1 MEQSV
6 LDVPLRPPSVQHLTP
21 VVGLARLRGK
31 RFLLL
36 PLGVMALLGF
46 LILSEARASGTFYLA
61 LLLFPPALALGLT
74 FAGTLWV
81 CLRLPKGQ
89 ARRAWGCISLAFFNY
104 FVAQCLVAVLSFA
117 GFVLPLLLVADLL
130 IILFYLLLIVGLLSL
145 PSPSLKR
152 GARGRLLVDVGIIT
166 LAALGLSFL
175 TIIAPLWNFASA
187 INMPGTVLLTV
198 YPLGD
203 VALIATIVLL
213 LLRAADAAMR
223 PILFWMALG
232 IGLFVYNDSA
242 LYILSLHN
250 RVLSSSPFID
260 PFATAGELLM
270 GLSAWFYLAHGAEP
284 GALWAWLTHPGET
297 AARAPRRRWFWQ
309 YLFPYFPLLLLF
321 LFLIVR
327 EQLPSSQEAA
337 AHVLEGLAL
346 LVILLTITRQI
357 MLNRDLVDAQVAN
370 ERAQQLDALK
380 DQFITS
386 VNHELRTPLMTM
398 QTYVELLRYRQKE
411 LPERSEKLVE
421 AIGQT
426 NDALVDLVQSIL
438 EVRRLDQESQD
449 FAHEAVNLQCAL
461 EHAVAVLNP
470 QAGTIAGRILQ
481 VDLPP
486 GLLIWGESVRVQQVL
501 TNLLSNACKYSPPDS
516 TIEISARV
524 VRLESGKRARQRPM
538 VEVQIRDYG
547 LGIAP
552 EQIPLLFHR
561 FVRLPRDLASNV
573 VGSGL
578 GLYLCLHLV
587 KSMAGTIRVES
598 TGVVGKGST
607 FYVQLPLA
615 EAALAAQQCTGPIPA
630 LADGAG

>member
-1 MEQSV
+1 M
-6 LDVPLRPPSVQHLTP
+6 
-21 VVGLARLRGK
+21 
-31 RFLLL
+31 LL
-36 PLGVMALLGF
+36 PLGVMALLGL
-46 LILSEARASGTFYLA
+46 LILSQARASGSFSLA
-61 LLLFPPALALGLT
+61 LLLFPPVLALGLT
-74 FAGTLWV
+74 CAGTLWV

-130 IILFYLLLIVGLLSL
+130 IIAFYPLLIVGLLLL

-152 GARGRLLVDVGIIT
+152 GVRGRLLVDVGIIT
-166 LAALGLSFL
+166 LAALGVSFL

-213 LLRAADAAMR
+213 LLRAAEPAMR

-250 RVLSSSPFID
+250 RVLSSSPLIN

-270 GLSAWFYLAHGAEP
+270 GLSAWFYLVHGARP
-284 GALWAWLTHPGET
+284 GAWWAWLTHPGE
-297 AARAPRRRWFWQ
+297 AAAHAPRRRWFWQ
-309 YLFPYFPLLLLF
+309 YLFPYFPLLLLC
-321 LFLIVR
+321 LFLMVR
-327 EQLPSSQEAA
+327 EQLSSTEQTA
-337 AHVLEGLAL
+337 AHILEGLAL
-346 LVILLTITRQI
+346 LVIFLTITRQI

-398 QTYVELLRYRQKE
+398 QTYVELLRSRQKE
-411 LPERSEKLVE
+411 LPERSGKLVE
-421 AIGQT
+421 AIGRT
-426 NDALVDLVQSIL
+426 NDALVDMVQSIL

-449 FAHEAVNLQCAL
+449 FAHEAVNLQHAFSQAL
-461 EHAVAVLNP
+461 AMINP
-470 QAGTIAGRILQ
+470 QAGTRAGRSVQI
-481 VDLPP
+481 DLPP
-486 GLLIWGESVRVQQVL
+486 NLLVWGESTRVQQVL
-501 TNLLSNACKYSPPDS
+501 ANLLSNAIKYSAPD
-516 TIEISARV
+516 TNIEVSARV
-524 VRLESGKRARQRPM
+524 IQAESGKRARLARQRAM
-538 VEVQIRDYG
+538 VEIQIRDYG

-552 EQIPLLFHR
+552 EQLPLLFHR

-578 GLYLCLHLV
+578 GLYLCLHLTR
-587 KSMAGTIRVES
+587 SMAGQIRVES
-598 TGVVGKGST
+598 AGIAGKGST

-615 EAALAAQQCTGPIPA
+615 EAAVDPPQSVHPGPA
-630 LADGAG
+630 LDLLSAGPGDGREDVSPTCRVERRGGRGWP